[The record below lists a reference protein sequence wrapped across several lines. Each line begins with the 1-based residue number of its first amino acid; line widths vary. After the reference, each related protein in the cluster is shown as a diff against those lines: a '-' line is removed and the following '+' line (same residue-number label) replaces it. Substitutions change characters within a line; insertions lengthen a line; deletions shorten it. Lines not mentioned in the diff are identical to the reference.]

1 LRNSE
6 SPIERWKEMTNGNSI
21 DKQIIVGGAAW
32 TLPAEADAAE
42 VFDTITAALDKRA
55 VVRIPVLDA
64 KRRRVDLL
72 INGGTVG
79 TVVLDAGVDPRPSET
94 SG

>member
-1 LRNSE
+1 
-6 SPIERWKEMTNGNSI
+6 M
-21 DKQIIVGGAAW
+21 
-32 TLPAEADAAE
+32 
-42 VFDTITAALDKRA
+42 
-55 VVRIPVLDA
+55 LDA

-79 TVVLDAGVDPRPSET
+79 TVVLDASVDPRPSET